1 MKWKFW
7 VGILISVVCLYV
19 VFRGIEW
26 GEVLVT
32 LQSANYVY
40 LAIAALLNLSTI
52 WLRAERWKYLLEPI
66 KQLTFLQLVPATM
79 IGFMANN
86 ILPARAGEF
95 IRAYLLG
102 TKEDIKKTA
111 AFATI
116 ILERV
121 CDMVTVLVFLVI
133 VLLTVKFP
141 QTPDAAG
148 SNSLSSLFS
157 PALMQKAGILS
168 VIFVAGLV
176 GFLVLLKEF
185 PQATTR
191 IVRLCLTPFP
201 EALHHKVIELL
212 ESFRE
217 GLQVLKTGTHLLY
230 LIFWSLIVWLAIC
243 GGGWFVLLAFGL
255 DVPFL
260 TAIFIVVLVAFAVAV
275 PSSPGYVGPF
285 HAAVLA
291 GVLLFQ
297 PALDKGAVAGIA
309 IVYHLMA
316 IGPITLGG
324 VYYLWKEQMS
334 FADIRHIEEEDHTE
348 YTARTE
354 PAPPAQHTQDG

>member
-7 VGILISVVCLYV
+7 IGILVSVVCLYV

-26 GEVLVT
+26 GKVLAT

-40 LAIAALLNLSTI
+40 LGIACVLNLSTI

-66 KQLTFLQLVPATM
+66 KKLSFSRLVPPTM

-95 IRAYLLG
+95 VRAYLVG
-102 TKEDIKKTA
+102 HNEHIKKTT

-116 ILERV
+116 VLERV
-121 CDMVTVLVFLVI
+121 CDIVTILVMLVLV
-133 VLLTVKFP
+133 LLLVKFP
-141 QTPDAAG
+141 QAAR
-148 SNSLSSLFS
+148 SDSMSTLFS

-168 VIFVAGLV
+168 AILVAGLI
-176 GFLVLLKEF
+176 GFLVLLKEL

-191 IVRLCLTPFP
+191 FVRLCLQPFP
-201 EALHHKVIELL
+201 ETFSHNVVELL
-212 ESFRE
+212 DSFRE
-217 GLQVLKTGTHLLY
+217 GLQVLKTGPHLLY
-230 LIFWSLIVWLAIC
+230 LVFWSAMVWLAGC
-243 GGGWFVLLAFGL
+243 TAGWFVLLAFGL

-260 TAIFIVVLVAFAVAV
+260 SAVFINVLIAFAVAV

-297 PALDKGAVAGIA
+297 PGLDKGTVAGIA
-309 IVYHLMA
+309 IIYHLVS
-316 IGPITLGG
+316 ILPITLGG
-324 VYYLWKEQMS
+324 VFYLWKEGIS
-334 FADIRHIEEEDHTE
+334 FADIRHMNEEEQVEQTVDS
-348 YTARTE
+348 A
-354 PAPPAQHTQDG
+354 DV

>member
-7 VGILISVVCLYV
+7 IGILVSVVCLYV

-26 GEVLVT
+26 GKVLVAIR
-32 LQSANYVY
+32 SANYVY
-40 LAIAALLNLSTI
+40 LAIAAVLNLSTI
-52 WLRAERWKYLLEPI
+52 WLRAERWKYLLAPI
-66 KQLTFLQLVPATM
+66 KKLTFSQLVPSTM

-95 IRAYLLG
+95 IRAYLIG
-102 TKEDIKKTA
+102 SKEQIKKTA

-121 CDMVTVLVFLVI
+121 CDMVTILVFLVA
-133 VLLTVKFP
+133 VLLLVKFP
-141 QTPDAAG
+141 QAAN
-148 SNSLSSLFS
+148 SADSDSLSSLFS
-157 PALMQKAGILS
+157 PALMQKAGMLS
-168 VIFVAGLV
+168 AIFVTGLV
-176 GFLVLLKEF
+176 GFLVLLKEL

-191 IVRLCLTPFP
+191 VVQVCLKPFP
-201 EALHHKVIELL
+201 ESLHHKVVDLL

-217 GLQVLKTGTHLLY
+217 GLQVLKTGMHLVY
-230 LIFWSLIVWLAIC
+230 LVFWSLMVWIAGC
-243 GGGWFVLLAFGL
+243 AAGWFILLAFDL
-255 DVPFL
+255 DVPVL
-260 TAIFIVVLVAFAVAV
+260 AAAFILVLIAFAVAL

-297 PALDKGAVAGIA
+297 PGLDKGAVAGVA
-309 IVYHLMA
+309 IVFHLIA

-334 FADIRHIEEEDHTE
+334 FADIRHIEEDEHPEQMADL
-348 YTARTE
+348 
-354 PAPPAQHTQDG
+354 

>member
-7 VGILISVVCLYV
+7 VGILISIVCLYV

-26 GEVLVT
+26 GEVLIT
-32 LQSANYVY
+32 LRSANYAY
-40 LAIAALLNLSTI
+40 LIIAALLNLSTI

-66 KQLTFLQLVPATM
+66 KKLTFLQLVPATM

-102 TKEDIKKTA
+102 KKEDIKKTT

-121 CDMVTVLVFLVI
+121 CDMITILVFLVI
-133 VLLTVKFP
+133 VLLLIKFP
-141 QTPDAAG
+141 QITEGAG
-148 SNSLSSLFS
+148 SDSLSSLLS
-157 PALMQKAGILS
+157 PTLMQKAGALS
-168 VIFVAGLV
+168 VVFVAGLV

-191 IVRLCLTPFP
+191 IVRLCLKPFP
-201 EALHHKVIELL
+201 GTLHHKVNGLL
-212 ESFRE
+212 DSFRE
-217 GLQVLKTGTHLLY
+217 GLQVLTTGTHLLY
-230 LIFWSLIVWLAIC
+230 LIFWSLVVWLAVC
-243 GGGWFVLLAFGL
+243 AAGWFVLLAFGL

-260 TAIFIVVLVAFAVAV
+260 TAVFIVVLVAFAVAV

-285 HAAVLA
+285 HAAVLG

-297 PALDKGAVAGIA
+297 PGMDKGAVAGIA
-309 IVYHLMA
+309 IVYHLLA
-316 IGPITLGG
+316 IGPITVGG

-334 FADIRHIEEEDHTE
+334 FADIQHIEEEEHAEHAVHTKRAE
-348 YTARTE
+348 
-354 PAPPAQHTQDG
+354 DV

>member
-7 VGILISVVCLYV
+7 IGILVSGVCLYV

-26 GEVLVT
+26 GKVWSA

-40 LAIAALLNLSTI
+40 LVIACILNLSTI
-52 WLRAERWKYLLEPI
+52 WLRAERWKYLLEPM
-66 KQLTFLQLVPATM
+66 KKLSFSRLVPATM

-95 IRAYLLG
+95 IRAYLIG
-102 TKEDIKKTA
+102 QKEGIKKTA

-121 CDMVTVLVFLVI
+121 CDMVTILVMLVC
-133 VLLTVKFP
+133 VLLLVKFP
-141 QTPDAAG
+141 YADSSAG
-148 SNSLSSLFS
+148 SDVLSSVFS
-157 PALMQKAGILS
+157 PALMQKAGIFS
-168 VIFVAGLV
+168 AIFVAALV
-176 GFLVLLKEF
+176 TFLVLLKEF

-191 IVRLCLTPFP
+191 FVRLCLRPFP
-201 EALHHKVIELL
+201 ASLSHKAIDLL

-217 GLQVLKTGTHLLY
+217 GLHVLKTGPHLFY
-230 LIFWSLIVWLAIC
+230 LIFWSAIVWLAAC
-243 GGGWFVLLAFGL
+243 AAGWFILLAFGL

-260 TAIFIVVLVAFAVAV
+260 SAAFIIVLIAFAVAV

-297 PALDKGAVAGIA
+297 PGLDKGTVAGIS
-309 IVYHLMA
+309 IVYHLMT
-316 IGPITLGG
+316 ILPVTLGG
-324 VYYLWKEQMS
+324 VYYLWKEQIS
-334 FADIRHIEEEDHTE
+334 FSDIQHINEEEH
-348 YTARTE
+348 AE
-354 PAPPAQHTQDG
+354 PRS

>member
-1 MKWKFW
+1 M
-7 VGILISVVCLYV
+7 
-19 VFRGIEW
+19 
-26 GEVLVT
+26 
-32 LQSANYVY
+32 
-40 LAIAALLNLSTI
+40 

-66 KQLTFLQLVPATM
+66 KKLNFQRLVPATM

-95 IRAYLLG
+95 IRAYMIG
-102 TKEDIKKTA
+102 KKENISKTG

-121 CDMVTVLVFLVI
+121 CDMITILVFLVI
-133 VLLTVKFP
+133 VLLSVKLP
-141 QTPDAAG
+141 QAIDSG
-148 SNSLSSLFS
+148 SQDTLSGLFS

-168 VIFVAGLV
+168 TLFVAGLV
-176 GFLVLLKEF
+176 GFLVILKEF

-191 IVRLCLTPFP
+191 VVQTLLTPFP
-201 EALHHKVIELL
+201 ASLTHKVLGLL

-217 GLQVLKTGTHLLY
+217 GLQVLKTGTHLIY
-230 LIFWSLIVWLAIC
+230 LVFWSILVWLVGVSA
-243 GGGWFVLLAFGL
+243 GWIVLRSFDL
-255 DVPFL
+255 DVPFMS
-260 TAIFIVVLVAFAVAV
+260 AMFILVLIAFAVAL

-297 PALDKGAVAGIA
+297 PDLDKGAVAGIA
-309 IVYHLMA
+309 IVYHLMT
-316 IGPITLGG
+316 IGPITLAG

-334 FADIRHIEEEDHTE
+334 FSDIQHLEEDE
-348 YTARTE
+348 DAE
-354 PAPPAQHTQDG
+354 SMANA